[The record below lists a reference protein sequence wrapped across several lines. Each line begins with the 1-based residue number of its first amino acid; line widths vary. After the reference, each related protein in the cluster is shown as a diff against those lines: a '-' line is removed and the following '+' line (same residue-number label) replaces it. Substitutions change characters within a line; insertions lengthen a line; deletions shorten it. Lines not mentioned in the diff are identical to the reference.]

1 MNKKILSECINNLN
15 IYIYIKPYIY
25 THIYIYT
32 HSRDDWMCKT
42 RTHPITPFRVKTCT
56 RQIRT

>member
-15 IYIYIKPYIY
+15 IYISNHIY